1 MTQMTVNNEKL
12 MDASDESIEEARHSQ
27 KCIGCNTGE
36 IMDRRQGYGHRN
48 KQTFYVKNIL

>member
-36 IMDRRQGYGHRN
+36 IMARGKAMVIEIN
-48 KQTFYVKNIL
+48 KPFM